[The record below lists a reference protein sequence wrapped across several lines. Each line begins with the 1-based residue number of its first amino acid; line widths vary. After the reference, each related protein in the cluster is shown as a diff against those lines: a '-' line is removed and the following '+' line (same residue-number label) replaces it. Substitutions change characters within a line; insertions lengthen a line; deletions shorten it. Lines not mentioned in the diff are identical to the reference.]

1 MSILFLE
8 GKSAIKEQLYSG
20 PFTLRHA
27 SSFFYLSA
35 LNQWEEPNFYR
46 FLACVFVHGCIERR
60 LSLSRS
66 AWIDIIVSP
75 RILYYYVDWKLR
87 ILDNIR
93 AIQRVDFAYKE
104 TTVLILEIAV
114 VFVVIW
120 FFVTALIQR
129 LQLFYVY
136 IFFVLDV
143 WDIRAVNCV
152 VVHTVIHT
160 TNW

>member
-1 MSILFLE
+1 M
-8 GKSAIKEQLYSG
+8 
-20 PFTLRHA
+20 
-27 SSFFYLSA
+27 
-35 LNQWEEPNFYR
+35 
-46 FLACVFVHGCIERR
+46 
-60 LSLSRS
+60 
-66 AWIDIIVSP
+66 
-75 RILYYYVDWKLR
+75 DWKLR

-143 WDIRAVNCV
+143 
-152 VVHTVIHT
+152 
-160 TNW
+160 